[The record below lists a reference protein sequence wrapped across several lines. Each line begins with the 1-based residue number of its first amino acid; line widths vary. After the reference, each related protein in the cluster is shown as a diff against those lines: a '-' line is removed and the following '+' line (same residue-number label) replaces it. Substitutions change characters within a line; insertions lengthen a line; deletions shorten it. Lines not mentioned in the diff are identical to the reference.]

1 MWLSFKGRLYTI
13 AILYVLSFNVRI
25 LYLHRQVCVFLI
37 PLVYFFRFFSEYISL
52 FCIYYLVWLCIAFF
66 WFNCCYKKPLCEKT
80 ETWSLLEWSK
90 EVHLFRVWLTQTLKQ
105 WFTLKLITLVKVLS
119 NWPLLCGP
127 QSVPK
132 SVRQLLSVIQSLGE
146 LLSLSIIQSV
156 DQSLILSA
164 SQVPNC
170 TVSQSVSKSVSC
182 SISHY
187 VSWSGTP

>member
-25 LYLHRQVCVFLI
+25 LYLHHQVCVFLI

-105 WFTLKLITLVKVLS
+105 WFTLKLITLVKVLLNIIDPCFADPS
-119 NWPLLCGP
+119 
-127 QSVPK
+127 QSP
-132 SVRQLLSVIQSLGE
+132 
-146 LLSLSIIQSV
+146 
-156 DQSLILSA
+156 
-164 SQVPNC
+164 
-170 TVSQSVSKSVSC
+170 SQSVSCFQLFSHLVSYSVCQSFSQLINQSFC
-182 SISHY
+182 QPVRYPIAQ
-187 VSWSGTP
+187 

>member
-1 MWLSFKGRLYTI
+1 MTI
-13 AILYVLSFNVRI
+13 IQGSLVYRCHILCIVLQCPDNTSTVR
-25 LYLHRQVCVFLI
+25 CVFLI

-105 WFTLKLITLVKVLS
+105 WFTLKLITLVKVLL
-119 NWPLLCGP
+119 NWPLFCGS

-146 LLSLSIIQSV
+146 LLRLSIIQSV
-156 DQSLILSA
+156 DQSVILSA

-182 SISHY
+182 SISH
-187 VSWSGTP
+187 

>member
-1 MWLSFKGRLYTI
+1 M
-13 AILYVLSFNVRI
+13 
-25 LYLHRQVCVFLI
+25 CVFLI

-105 WFTLKLITLVKVLS
+105 WFTLKLITLVKVLL

-146 LLSLSIIQSV
+146 LLRLSTIQSV
-156 DQSLILSA
+156 DQSVILSA